1 MTAGGR
7 ATAAVV
13 LLAAILGGVI
23 QWRQP
28 LLPDSSW
35 LLWIAGRWL
44 NGARLYRDVFE
55 VNPPLAIWLNAPI
68 VWLAG
73 VLDLQRAVV
82 FRLAV
87 ITWCLAC
94 TWLFDALLRRTSMP
108 AGRRHATVVA
118 AAIVV
123 LVLAGPFF
131 GQREHLMLAAVLPW
145 TALIA
150 CRRTGVGLPMAL
162 VAAASLLASLGIAL
176 KPTHLG
182 VWFALPLLARRHCWW
197 RLPEVWIV
205 PAIGLVYVG
214 MVAGSTSYFSYLSE
228 WGPVYWRYRH
238 VSFLHAVA
246 GNELALL
253 AAGACAIGW
262 HARRDPLAGA
272 LLACTAACLLGAV
285 LQAKALPYHY
295 WPADGLALVLLAVG
309 SRVTRYALIPV
320 LMVWA
325 ASVAEFAWDGA
336 SVMRRQ
342 MAELKAL
349 LGGRHPLVL
358 GRSDDAAWLL
368 VNEAG
373 EPWLSPHYCLWWLQ
387 LSGGRPTVPGLAGWE
402 RQDSILRLS
411 VLPTSPPDALLLES
425 AGVDVMGYLQRSH
438 EWRRLLEGY
447 TQVGEAAGYRVLYH
461 VAR

>member
-1 MTAGGR
+1 VTVGRR
-7 ATAAVV
+7 ATAAAV
-13 LLAAILGGVI
+13 LLAAVVGGAI

-35 LLWIAGRWL
+35 LLWVAGRWL

-73 VLDLQRAVV
+73 IFDLQRATV
-82 FRLAV
+82 FRVAV
-87 ITWCLAC
+87 IAWCLGC
-94 TWLFDALLRRTSMP
+94 TWLFDAVLRRTAMAP
-108 AGRRHATVVA
+108 GRRHATIIA

-131 GQREHLMLAAVLPW
+131 GQREHLLLAAALPW

-150 CRRTGVGLPMAL
+150 CRRTGADLPVALAAAVGLL
-162 VAAASLLASLGIAL
+162 VSLGIAL

-182 VWFALPLLARRHCWW
+182 LWLALPLLARRHRWW
-197 RLPEVWIV
+197 RFPEIWIV
-205 PAIGLVYVG
+205 PASGLLYIG
-214 MVAGSTSYFSYLSE
+214 MVAGLTSYFEYLSE
-228 WGPVYWRYRH
+228 WGLAYWRFRH
-238 VSFLHAVA
+238 VSLLHAGA

-253 AAGACAIGW
+253 AVGACAVGW
-262 HARRDPLAGA
+262 HARRDPLTGA
-272 LLACTAACLLGAV
+272 LLVCTAASLLGAA

-309 SRVTRYALIPV
+309 SRITRYALVPV
-320 LMVWA
+320 LMIWA
-325 ASVAEFAWDGA
+325 ARITEFAWDGA

-342 MAELKAL
+342 MAELKVL

-368 VNEAG
+368 VSEAG

-387 LSGGRPTVPGLAGWE
+387 LSGGRDTVPGLAGWA

-411 VLPTSPPDALLLES
+411 VLPASPPDALLLETE
-425 AGVDVMGYLQRSH
+425 GVDVMAYLQRTA
-438 EWRRLLEGY
+438 EWRRLLEAY
-447 TQVGEAAGYRVLYH
+447 TPVGEAAGYRVLYRD
-461 VAR
+461 AR